1 MKIDL
6 FATNG
11 GGLCLVDRERG
22 RGWTG
27 FEMGQNQRQ
36 YRVLPREEFTL
47 ASDAPIFEELGEGSA
62 YAPMDAAAV
71 EALYEHMHD
80 HRDAPVKVAT
90 WEDGQVTVWVTGPGY
105 AAQWYLG
112 ANAPTSDADGS
123 AG

>member
-6 FATNG
+6 FETNG

-22 RGWTG
+22 QGWTG
-27 FEMGQNQRQ
+27 FEIGQNQAR

-47 ASDAPIFEELGEGSA
+47 ASDAPIFDGIEGSA
-62 YAPMDAAAV
+62 YTRMGGGAV
-71 EALYEHMHD
+71 AALYEHMHD

-90 WEDGQVTVWVTGPGY
+90 WEDGQVTVWVTSPGY

-112 ANAPTSDADGS
+112 MDAPASDEDPEA
-123 AG
+123 